1 MNATL
6 KLEPPF
12 YLPEAIDQFV
22 RPIVPDLLGNEF
34 PQSALDE
41 PAFCEA
47 LNRALKFTIEKTR

>member
-22 RPIVPDLLGNEF
+22 RPVIPKLLGNEV
-34 PQSALDE
+34 PASVLDE
-41 PAFCEA
+41 PTFCEA
-47 LNRALKFTIEKTR
+47 LNRALRFTIEKTR